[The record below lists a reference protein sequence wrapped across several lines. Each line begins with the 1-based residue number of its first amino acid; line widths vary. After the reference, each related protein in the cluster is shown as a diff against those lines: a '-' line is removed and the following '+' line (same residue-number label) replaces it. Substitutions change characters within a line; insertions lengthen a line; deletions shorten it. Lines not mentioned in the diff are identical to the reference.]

1 MNSWRG
7 SEGLIMNVREIVNKC
22 RIVFVTVCMLCVIPL
37 ATGQELRSSTASSD
51 NTLEQFLQKYL
62 SNSRFGADKTTRFS
76 SAFVKRS
83 DGTIEELVV
92 YISGQ
97 SWCGSGGCTLLIME
111 PHDSSYNVI
120 SRTSIVRLPIRVLHH
135 TTNGR
140 NDIGVWVQ
148 GGGLQPGYEAVL
160 QFNGKTYPGN
170 PTVPPARRL
179 TEKAAGEVLIP
190 RTENG

>member
-1 MNSWRG
+1 MN
-7 SEGLIMNVREIVNKC
+7 MREIVNKC
-22 RIVFVTVCMLCVIPL
+22 RIGILAVCMLYVIPL
-37 ATGQELRSSTASSD
+37 ANGQELRPPD
-51 NTLEQFLQKYL
+51 NTLKQFLQKYL

-83 DGTIEELVV
+83 DGTIEQVVV

-111 PHDSSYNVI
+111 PHNSSYSMI
-120 SRTSIVRLPIRVLHH
+120 SRTTIVRLPIRVLHH
-135 TTNGR
+135 KTNGR

-148 GGGLQPGYEAVL
+148 GGGIQPGYEAVL
-160 QFNGKTYPGN
+160 QFDGKTYPGN
-170 PTVPPARRL
+170 PTVPPVRRL

-190 RTENG
+190 RTENGQPLFE